1 VTPNTPPADA
11 APSRRSSRRP
21 AAAVAPN
28 GTGVSPGAGGL
39 TRAEYRRL
47 TAQSATAVPRVAAAT
62 ESPAV
67 TAVPVAAAPSDADS
81 PLEPELTQVA
91 TGESSA
97 AEEPSLVETVVA
109 DVAAAIVAETVAG
122 AQPDEASRRRLRRAA
137 RAVFESVAA
146 EAENAS
152 HAAEVL
158 DAIADADGGAE
169 VADVATG
176 LRVEDVVVADTVD
189 AAPLSA
195 SAQLPAGSVFVAPA
209 ASDDCELDEFEFA
222 ARLFSFTGETPVQ
235 RPVAE
240 AAEPVAAAVAP
251 AHVARRRPT
260 RGATIVKRMV
270 AASFSVGVMTVV
282 GLLAVG
288 TTTPAAAVA
297 SPSDRS
303 ATTSPST
310 VQTAS
315 QKLTKGS
322 DADQIQAFVAS
333 GTDAPAALDRPESY
347 NVTSMSELAAES
359 GVRLFANTWVN
370 DPSSP
375 IQYPFPVGVPI
386 SAAFG
391 SIAYMSEFATPHNGV
406 DLTPGEGAEIHAVA
420 AGTVRIATESG
431 GDYGVTVLIDH
442 IIDGQLVS
450 TRYGH
455 MQYGSLQV
463 QVGDKVTAGEV
474 IGRVGQT
481 GKATGP
487 HLHLEVLLGGT
498 TRIDPMPWLAE
509 HTKPGHTVG

>member
-1 VTPNTPPADA
+1 MAAPADDA
-11 APSRRSSRRP
+11 LP
-21 AAAVAPN
+21 AASAVVVEVTQPEAP
-28 GTGVSPGAGGL
+28 V
-39 TRAEYRRL
+39 E
-47 TAQSATAVPRVAAAT
+47 SA
-62 ESPAV
+62 PA
-67 TAVPVAAAPSDADS
+67 
-81 PLEPELTQVA
+81 
-91 TGESSA
+91 
-97 AEEPSLVETVVA
+97 EPSLADSVVA

-137 RAVFESVAA
+137 RAVFESVAT
-146 EAENAS
+146 EDAS
-152 HAAEVL
+152 AVAA
-158 DAIADADGGAE
+158 
-169 VADVATG
+169 
-176 LRVEDVVVADTVD
+176 TVD
-189 AAPLSA
+189 AAAVDHTAAAMPA
-195 SAQLPAGSVFVAPA
+195 PVADQLPSDSAFVA
-209 ASDDCELDEFEFA
+209 ASETCDVDEFEFA

-235 RPVAE
+235 RPSTA
-240 AAEPVAAAVAP
+240 AAEPAEPVSAAEAVVHVA
-251 AHVARRRPT
+251 ARRRP
-260 RGATIVKRMV
+260 RGAALAKRMA
-270 AASFSVGVMTVV
+270 AASFSVGVMAVV

-288 TTTPAAAVA
+288 TTTPAAAIASASDSSNTAAQPTVVA
-297 SPSDRS
+297 
-303 ATTSPST
+303 
-310 VQTAS
+310 AS
-315 QKLTKGS
+315 QKLTKNS
-322 DADQIQAFVAS
+322 DAGQIQAFVAS
-333 GTDAPAALDRPESY
+333 GTGALTALDRPESY

-391 SIAYMSEFATPHNGV
+391 SIAYLSEFATPHNGV

-463 QVGDKVTAGEV
+463 KVGDKVTAGQV

>member
-1 VTPNTPPADA
+1 MTPDTPAADA
-11 APSRRSSRRP
+11 TPSRRASRRTES
-21 AAAVAPN
+21 AATP
-28 GTGVSPGAGGL
+28 TGPGAL

-47 TAQSATAVPRVAAAT
+47 AAQAAA
-62 ESPAV
+62 EAAPADDV
-67 TAVPVAAAPSDADS
+67 LPVA
-81 PLEPELTQVA
+81 
-91 TGESSA
+91 SA
-97 AEEPSLVETVVA
+97 AVAEVTQPEAPVESAPAEPSLAESVVA

-137 RAVFESVAA
+137 RAVFESVAT
-146 EAENAS
+146 EDAS
-152 HAAEVL
+152 A
-158 DAIADADGGAE
+158 
-169 VADVATG
+169 VAV
-176 LRVEDVVVADTVD
+176 TVD
-189 AAPLSA
+189 AAAAVDHEADAVPA
-195 SAQLPAGSVFVAPA
+195 PVADQLPSDSAFVA
-209 ASDDCELDEFEFA
+209 ASESCDLDEFEFA
-222 ARLFSFTGETPVQ
+222 ARLFSFTGEMPVQ
-235 RPVAE
+235 RPSTA
-240 AAEPVAAAVAP
+240 AAEPAEPVSAAEAVVHVA
-251 AHVARRRPT
+251 ARRRP
-260 RGATIVKRMV
+260 RGAAIAKRMA
-270 AASFSVGVMTVV
+270 AASFSVGVMAVV

-288 TTTPAAAVA
+288 TTTPAAAIASASDSSNTAAQPTVVA
-297 SPSDRS
+297 
-303 ATTSPST
+303 
-310 VQTAS
+310 AS
-315 QKLTKGS
+315 QKLTKSS
-322 DADQIQAFVAS
+322 DAGQIQAFVAS
-333 GTDAPAALDRPESY
+333 GTDAPTALDRPESY

-391 SIAYMSEFATPHNGV
+391 SIAYLSEFATPHNGV

-463 QVGDKVTAGEV
+463 KVGDKVTAGQV

>member
-1 VTPNTPPADA
+1 MTPDTPAADA
-11 APSRRSSRRP
+11 TPSRRASRRTES
-21 AAAVAPN
+21 AATP
-28 GTGVSPGAGGL
+28 TGPGAL

-47 TAQSATAVPRVAAAT
+47 AAEAAAVAAPVDDALPAASAVVVEVAQPEAPV
-62 ESPAV
+62 ES
-67 TAVPVAAAPSDADS
+67 AP
-81 PLEPELTQVA
+81 T
-91 TGESSA
+91 
-97 AEEPSLVETVVA
+97 EPSLAESVVA
-109 DVAAAIVAETVAG
+109 DVAAAIVAETVVG

-137 RAVFESVAA
+137 RAVFESVAT
-146 EAENAS
+146 EDAS
-152 HAAEVL
+152 AVAVTAAAAVDHE
-158 DAIADADGGAE
+158 ADAVPAP
-169 VADVATG
+169 VAD
-176 LRVEDVVVADTVD
+176 
-189 AAPLSA
+189 
-195 SAQLPAGSVFVAPA
+195 QLPSDSAFVA
-209 ASDDCELDEFEFA
+209 ASESCDLDEFEFA
-222 ARLFSFTGETPVQ
+222 ARLFSFTGEMPVQ
-235 RPVAE
+235 RPSTA
-240 AAEPVAAAVAP
+240 AAEPAEPVSAAEAVV
-251 AHVARRRPT
+251 HVVARRRP
-260 RGATIVKRMV
+260 RGAAIAKRMA
-270 AASFSVGVMTVV
+270 AASFSVGVMAVV

-288 TTTPAAAVA
+288 TTTPAAAIASASDSSNTAAQPTVVA
-297 SPSDRS
+297 
-303 ATTSPST
+303 
-310 VQTAS
+310 AS
-315 QKLTKGS
+315 QKLTKSS
-322 DADQIQAFVAS
+322 DAGQIQAFVAS
-333 GTDAPAALDRPESY
+333 GTDAPTALDRPESY

-391 SIAYMSEFATPHNGV
+391 SIAYLSEFATPHNGV

-463 QVGDKVTAGEV
+463 KVGDKVTAGQV

>member
-1 VTPNTPPADA
+1 MA
-11 APSRRSSRRP
+11 APVDDALP
-21 AAAVAPN
+21 AASAVVVEVAQPEAP
-28 GTGVSPGAGGL
+28 V
-39 TRAEYRRL
+39 E
-47 TAQSATAVPRVAAAT
+47 SAPT
-62 ESPAV
+62 
-67 TAVPVAAAPSDADS
+67 
-81 PLEPELTQVA
+81 
-91 TGESSA
+91 
-97 AEEPSLVETVVA
+97 EPSLAESVVA
-109 DVAAAIVAETVAG
+109 DVAAAIVAETVVG

-137 RAVFESVAA
+137 RAVFESVAT
-146 EAENAS
+146 EDAS
-152 HAAEVL
+152 AVAVTAAAAVDHE
-158 DAIADADGGAE
+158 ADAVPAP
-169 VADVATG
+169 VAD
-176 LRVEDVVVADTVD
+176 
-189 AAPLSA
+189 
-195 SAQLPAGSVFVAPA
+195 QLPSDSAFVA
-209 ASDDCELDEFEFA
+209 ASESCDLDEFEFA
-222 ARLFSFTGETPVQ
+222 ARLFSFTGEMPVQ
-235 RPVAE
+235 RPSTA
-240 AAEPVAAAVAP
+240 AAEPAEPVSAAEAVV
-251 AHVARRRPT
+251 HVVARRRP
-260 RGATIVKRMV
+260 RGAAIAKRMA
-270 AASFSVGVMTVV
+270 AASFSVGVMAVV

-288 TTTPAAAVA
+288 TTTPAAAIASASDSSNTAAQPTVVA
-297 SPSDRS
+297 
-303 ATTSPST
+303 
-310 VQTAS
+310 AS
-315 QKLTKGS
+315 QKLTKSS
-322 DADQIQAFVAS
+322 DAGQIQAFVAS
-333 GTDAPAALDRPESY
+333 GTDAPTALDRPESY

-391 SIAYMSEFATPHNGV
+391 SIAYLSEFATPHNGV

-463 QVGDKVTAGEV
+463 KVGDKVTAGQV